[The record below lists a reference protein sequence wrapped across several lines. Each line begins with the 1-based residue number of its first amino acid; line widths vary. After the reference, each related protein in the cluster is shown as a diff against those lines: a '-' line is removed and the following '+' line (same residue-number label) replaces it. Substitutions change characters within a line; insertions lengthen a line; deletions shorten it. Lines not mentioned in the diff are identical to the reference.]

1 MTTTVIR
8 DCAWIVAWDAAAG
21 SHIYLRGGD
30 VAFDGS
36 SILAVGGRWDGVAER
51 EIDGRARMVMPGLVN
66 LHAHLMGGS
75 LDKGTFDEVGA
86 PGQWGHALYHLSPLL
101 EDDAEGIAANTKLA
115 VAELLQSGV
124 TTVVD
129 LGRARE
135 GWLDLVA
142 DTGIRG
148 VIGAGFREAQWVD
161 VGGHRVDYVWDEP
174 AGRRAFDRALATVDA
189 AEGHPSGRLT
199 GMIAPAQIDTVSEAL
214 LRDAHAAAVER
225 GMKLQV
231 HAAQTM
237 VEVMEMLRRHG
248 LGAVSWLDHLGLLD
262 ERVILGHGIY
272 LDHHTWN
279 PLRTARELSM
289 LAERGVTVAHCPTVF
304 ARTGM
309 TLQSFGRY
317 VKSGVRMGI
326 GTDSF
331 PHNMLEELR
340 HVGYLARVT
349 VGDVHDH
356 TTADVF
362 SAATVGGADAL
373 GRSDLGRLAVGAKAD
388 LVLVDVEH
396 PAMRPTREPIRS
408 LIIQAA
414 ERAVTD
420 VFVGGTPVVQDGRC
434 LTIDLDAE
442 AAAAEAAQA
451 RALERVP
458 SLDAH
463 GRGIDAIAPMA
474 YPVRRSESQ

>member
-8 DCAWIVAWDAAAG
+8 DCAWIVAWDAEAG
-21 SHIYLRGGD
+21 SHVYLRGGD
-30 VAFDGS
+30 VAFDES
-36 SILAVGGRWDGVAER
+36 IILAVGGRWDRPAER

-66 LHAHLMGGS
+66 LHAHPMGGS

-86 PGQWGHALYHLSPLL
+86 PMQWGHALYHLSPLL

-115 VAELLQSGV
+115 IAELLLSGV
-124 TTVVD
+124 TTMVD
-129 LGRARE
+129 LGRARD
-135 GWLDLVA
+135 GWLDLIA

-161 VGGHRVDYVWDEP
+161 VGGHRVDYAWDKP

-189 AEGHPSGRLT
+189 AERHPSGRLT
-199 GMIAPAQIDTVSEAL
+199 GMIAPAQIDTVSEGL

-248 LGAVSWLDHLGLLD
+248 MGAVSWLDHLGLLD

-279 PLRTARELSM
+279 PLRTARELPM

-309 TLQSFGRY
+309 TLQTFGRY
-317 VKSGVRMGI
+317 VKVGVRMGI

-340 HVGYLARVT
+340 HVGYFARIT
-349 VGDVHDH
+349 AGDVHDH
-356 TTADVF
+356 STTDVF
-362 SAATVGGADAL
+362 NAATIGGAGAL
-373 GRSDLGRLAVGAKAD
+373 GRGDLGRLTLGARAD

-414 ERAVTD
+414 ERVVTD
-420 VFVGGTPVVQDGRC
+420 VFVDGTPVVRDGRC

-442 AAAAEAAQA
+442 AAAVEDAQA
-451 RALERVP
+451 RALERLP
-458 SLDAH
+458 SLDA
-463 GRGIDAIAPMA
+463 RRRTIDDIAPMT
-474 YPVRRSESQ
+474 YPVRSEAL